1 MERHEKNINWVV
13 LLLALALASGITGCG
28 QEENLTS
35 DTSDGSQAITSE
47 TESEQLSDDV
57 PALNFEGAEFKTI
70 IQSSTVYDMYVA
82 EATGDV
88 LSDSIHKRNAK
99 ISERFNVKIAEPT
112 SLSFGDLS
120 NLVKQSVQAGDAE
133 WDLILGQMEQSGK
146 DTQSGIYM
154 NWYDIPYV
162 NFDKPWWPKS
172 FKDVGTVNGKMYL
185 AMSDLCV
192 SFAEQTW
199 AMVFDKAET
208 QNRGITNVY
217 DMVESGD
224 WTLDQLNKLTKDV
237 YIDANNNGKKD
248 PEDYFGYTTEDAGC
262 QLAAY
267 FYGFNQ
273 KLAAV
278 EDDKVVMKL
287 NSEKAAQICDKLYSL
302 FQNPGTLNISK
313 ESDKSLRLRFQF
325 QKGRTM
331 FSPIQLQ
338 HCYSVLRDYEND
350 YGIIPF
356 PKWDEKQEE
365 YYSITDAGCN
375 VLAVPVTAKN
385 IEMTGAIV
393 EALSAES
400 YFSVMPVYCET
411 ALGIKGARDE
421 ESRKILQMVLDNRYI
436 DFSYLYD
443 GWEGWTFNLQPFV
456 ENEGVFASTYAS
468 KKDKVQSYYDSVF
481 KFFYDEK

>member
-1 MERHEKNINWVV
+1 
-13 LLLALALASGITGCG
+13 
-28 QEENLTS
+28 
-35 DTSDGSQAITSE
+35 
-47 TESEQLSDDV
+47 
-57 PALNFEGAEFKTI
+57 
-70 IQSSTVYDMYVA
+70 
-82 EATGDV
+82 
-88 LSDSIHKRNAK
+88 
-99 ISERFNVKIAEPT
+99 
-112 SLSFGDLS
+112 
-120 NLVKQSVQAGDAE
+120 
-133 WDLILGQMEQSGK
+133 
-146 DTQSGIYM
+146 
-154 NWYDIPYV
+154 
-162 NFDKPWWPKS
+162 
-172 FKDVGTVNGKMYL
+172 
-185 AMSDLCV
+185 
-192 SFAEQTW
+192 
-199 AMVFDKAET
+199 
-208 QNRGITNVY
+208 
-217 DMVESGD
+217 
-224 WTLDQLNKLTKDV
+224 
-237 YIDANNNGKKD
+237 
-248 PEDYFGYTTEDAGC
+248 
-262 QLAAY
+262 
-267 FYGFNQ
+267 
-273 KLAAV
+273 
-278 EDDKVVMKL
+278 MKL